1 MEQVRLIGEDGKQL
15 GILSI
20 KEALEKAREVELDL
34 VEVSPEAD
42 PPVCRIIDFGKILYE
57 KKRRAKDA
65 KKKQKHIEVKEIKIR
80 PNINQHDLLIK
91 VKRAK
96 DFLAQGNKVKF
107 TLVFRGREMMY
118 VEQSQLLMD
127 KVIETLTDCAV
138 VESNYSL
145 VGKAMSMILSS
156 KT

>member
-1 MEQVRLIGEDGKQL
+1 VEQVRLIGEDGKQL